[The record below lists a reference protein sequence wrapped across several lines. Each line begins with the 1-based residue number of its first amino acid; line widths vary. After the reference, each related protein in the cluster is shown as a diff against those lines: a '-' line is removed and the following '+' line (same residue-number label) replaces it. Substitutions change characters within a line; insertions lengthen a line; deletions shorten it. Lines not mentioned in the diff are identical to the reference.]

1 MFGVFP
7 KFYDADD
14 YRINYLDENVMNSVV
29 DYDSIKK
36 KPDLPKPEPDMRYK
50 HEPITYIESMVD
62 KQIPYKITDN
72 ILLFIILVLIVY
84 IMYMNNKMTNLLQ
97 TITTSRNF

>member
-14 YRINYLDENVMNSVV
+14 HRINYLDENVMNNIV
-29 DYDSIKK
+29 DYETIGK
-36 KPDLPKPEPDMRYK
+36 KPDPPKPEESKNK
-50 HEPITYIESMVD
+50 HNPITFVETMVD
-62 KQIPYKITDN
+62 KPTPVITDN

-84 IMYMNNKMTNLLQ
+84 IMYMNNKMLTLIRLSQ
-97 TITTSRNF
+97 HRSDLD